1 MGRTLAKLLIL
12 GDGYHVSDRL
22 PSFVLQLL
30 TTDNC
35 LLTADEALE
44 ALREWD
50 PEAHAVVEERLK
62 YSVAD
67 LAGFMEHARGISGH
81 RRHASERATLCLH
94 HLTAR
99 KFDYRSVASSTVLLR
114 TACFGEDCTR

>member
-35 LLTADEALE
+35 LLTDDEA
-44 ALREWD
+44 
-50 PEAHAVVEERLK
+50 
-62 YSVAD
+62 
-67 LAGFMEHARGISGH
+67 SGLVIV
-81 RRHASERATLCLH
+81 S
-94 HLTAR
+94 
-99 KFDYRSVASSTVLLR
+99 
-114 TACFGEDCTR
+114 

>member
-35 LLTADEALE
+35 LLTDDE
-44 ALREWD
+44 
-50 PEAHAVVEERLK
+50 VVSKLD
-62 YSVAD
+62 S
-67 LAGFMEHARGISGH
+67 
-81 RRHASERATLCLH
+81 RRRRVVSKL
-94 HLTAR
+94 
-99 KFDYRSVASSTVLLR
+99 DST
-114 TACFGEDCTR
+114 CESD